1 MVKSHVYLAAPVKAP
16 FDSRF
21 LHLFKVLPL
30 IRAYVLYK
38 WVRTQKMV
46 ILALTIKKN

>member
-1 MVKSHVYLAAPVKAP
+1 MSHVYLAASVEAP

-30 IRAYVLYK
+30 IRAYVLGYVLKK
-38 WVRTQKMV
+38 WLFF
-46 ILALTIKKN
+46 ILALTHQKN